1 MIKKIIMSNAGPLG
15 IAKILQLFI
24 PLITVPYLA
33 RIIGAEGL
41 GKLAF
46 SQALTTYF
54 FLFTELGISV
64 YSTREVAVHLSDKQY
79 ISKLMTNA
87 FMIKCVFTIFTFLLI
102 TISILYFPF
111 FANIKLLL
119 AAFAPS
125 ILSNT
130 LMPHWY
136 FQGQQKMWRIA
147 ASNLIG
153 ALVYTVG
160 IFVFV
165 KTHSDTIVVVII
177 TTVSTFF
184 SLAYSLYLVKKDGIS
199 FLSLSLIDINFA
211 LTTLKRAFPLY
222 LSTVLGA
229 IYTNIYVVFL
239 GFVASEKTVGYYS
252 AAERIIKALL
262 GIESVLGM
270 SFYPHLSK
278 IYAYNRSRFLK
289 EIGKTSLV
297 TLLFSIMICLTVL
310 FSSSLI
316 IKVIYG
322 NDFQDSISILRI
334 LCLLLPILAI
344 NDIGGTQFFLPM
356 EMKSKFLMATS
367 IGLSVSA
374 LSTYYFSML
383 FSGNGTAL
391 AYLSAE
397 VSISIFMVFSIYRTI
412 KNNFASLQNDSLKTL
427 V

>member
-1 MIKKIIMSNAGPLG
+1 MIKKIILKNAGPLS
-15 IAKILQLFI
+15 IAKVLQLFL
-24 PLITVPYLA
+24 PLLTIPYLA
-33 RIIGAEGL
+33 RIIGADGL

-64 YSTREVAVHLSDKQY
+64 FSTREVAVHLSDKQY
-79 ISKLMTNA
+79 LSKLITNT
-87 FMIKCVFTIFTFLLI
+87 FFIKCVFSIFAFLLI
-102 TISILYFPF
+102 AISVLYVPF
-111 FANIKLLL
+111 FVKIRSLLIAL
-119 AAFAPS
+119 TPS

-130 LMPHWY
+130 LLPHWY

-153 ALVYTVG
+153 SLVYTAGV
-160 IFVFV
+160 FVFV
-165 KTHSDTIVVVII
+165 KTGNDTLNVAILS
-177 TTVSTFF
+177 TVSSFF
-184 SLAYSLYLVKKDGIS
+184 SLAYSFYLVKKDGIPL
-199 FLSLSLIDINFA
+199 FSLSLLDIDFSLNTLRRA
-211 LTTLKRAFPLY
+211 LPLY
-222 LSTVLGA
+222 LSTVLSA

-239 GFVASEKTVGYYS
+239 GLVSSEKIVGYYS

-278 IYAYNRSRFLK
+278 IYAFNPTRFLK
-289 EIGKTSLV
+289 EISKTSFV
-297 TLLFSIMICLTVL
+297 TLSFSIIICASTL

-316 IKVIYG
+316 INVIYG
-322 NDFQDSISILRI
+322 NDFQESISILRI
-334 LCLLLPILAI
+334 LCILFPVLAI

-356 EMKSKFLMATS
+356 EMKSRFLMATA

-374 LSTYYFSML
+374 LSTFHLSRL

-397 VSISIFMVFSIYRTI
+397 ISISIFMIFSIWKTI
-412 KNNFASLQNDSLKTL
+412 REKFPSSQSNIRSI
-427 V
+427 